1 MATKAGGGDEGC
13 PSTQQK
19 QVFDLSTAL
28 LLSQGFSMGWPAPCP
43 RPAPSPQGEKP

>member
-1 MATKAGGGDEGC
+1 MATKASGGDEGS
-13 PSTQQK
+13 PANQQK

-43 RPAPSPQGEKP
+43 RPAPTQEAL